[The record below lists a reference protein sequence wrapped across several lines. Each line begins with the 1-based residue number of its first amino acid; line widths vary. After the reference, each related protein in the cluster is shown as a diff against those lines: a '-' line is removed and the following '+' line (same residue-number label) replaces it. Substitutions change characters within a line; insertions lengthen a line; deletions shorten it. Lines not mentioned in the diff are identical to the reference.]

1 MLGLESIKK
10 MIRKKKLQWVAHCA
24 RRGESDLTWRRMRR
38 ELEDEQSGGG
48 EQKREEWKMLGVKS
62 VKQWCEKV
70 EDRSWLA
77 SKIGGRKKEKRRDSK
92 GSKDKRG
99 NAV

>member
-1 MLGLESIKK
+1 
-10 MIRKKKLQWVAHCA
+10 
-24 RRGESDLTWRRMRR
+24 MRR
-38 ELEDEQSGGG
+38 ELEDEQSRWG
-48 EQKREEWKMLGVKS
+48 EQIRRKEWEKLDVGS

-92 GSKDKRG
+92 GSNDKRG
-99 NAV
+99 NVVVIQWTTSHDTHGRRRRSVGSARKERG